1 MQRRIDM
8 LTRFEGD
15 NPLAALA
22 EIRYDRE
29 LGLMA
34 DRDAHHR
41 LPGHFGRPVR
51 LAARMGSSPESRHCL
66 LRQSL
71 PTPPLVDVRARHR

>member
-34 DRDAHHR
+34 DEMLIIAYQAILGDQ
-41 LPGHFGRPVR
+41 FGLR
-51 LAARMGSSPESRHCL
+51 LAWAL
-66 LRQSL
+66 VLRAHIAS
-71 PTPPLVDVRARHR
+71 